1 MNRIKKLYALYYGDD
16 FIKIGT
22 KQELADYLHVKL
34 RTIDFYAS
42 KTHLKRTEY
51 RSYVVI
57 KIEEDK

>member
-1 MNRIKKLYALYYGDD
+1 MNTKKKLFALYYGDD

-34 RTIDFYAS
+34 HTIDFYAS
-42 KTHLKRTEY
+42 KTHLKRTQY

-57 KIEEDK
+57 KIEED